1 MKMKNYGFTVSYD
14 GSRYEGWQRQT
25 RTKETI
31 QGKLEETLEK
41 VTGEKGQ
48 VIGAGRTDAGVH
60 ALGQYA
66 NVHLEGPYPAEKLE
80 DAWNWALPD
89 DISIHRLE
97 EKEDRFHSRF
107 SARTKHYRY
116 RIRMSSE
123 KDVFARR
130 YVWQLGEKLDVD
142 AMKKG
147 AALLLGTHDFT
158 SFCGN
163 RHMKKS
169 AVRTVED
176 IVLTEERGELHL
188 DFWGDGFLQNMI
200 RIMVGTLVEIGEGK
214 READSIPS
222 VFEAKDRSGA
232 GFTAPP
238 QGLCLVEVIY

>member
-1 MKMKNYGFTVSYD
+1 MNNYGFTVSYD

-25 RTKETI
+25 RTRETI

-41 VTGEKGQ
+41 VTGERAQ

-60 ALGQYA
+60 ARGQYA
-66 NVHLEGPYPAEKLE
+66 NVHLEGTYPTEKLQ
-80 DAWNWALPD
+80 DAWNRALPD
-89 DISIHRLE
+89 DISIHHLE
-97 EKEDRFHSRF
+97 GKEDRFHSRF
-107 SARTKHYRY
+107 SAKAKHYCY
-116 RIRMSSE
+116 RIRMASE

-130 YVWQLGEKLDVD
+130 FVWQLEEKLDVE

-147 AALLLGTHDFT
+147 ASLLCGTHDYT
-158 SFCGN
+158 SFCSN
-163 RHMKKS
+163 RHMRKS

-176 IVLTEERGELHL
+176 VILTVENGELHI

-200 RIMVGTLVEIGEGK
+200 RIMVGTLVEMGEGK
-214 READSIPS
+214 RKAETIPAVLEAR
-222 VFEAKDRSGA
+222 DRSQA